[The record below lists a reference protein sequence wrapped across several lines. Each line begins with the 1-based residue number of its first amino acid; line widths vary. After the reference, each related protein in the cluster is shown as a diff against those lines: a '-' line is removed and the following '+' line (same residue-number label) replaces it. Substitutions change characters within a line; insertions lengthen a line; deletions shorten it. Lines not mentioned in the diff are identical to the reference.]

1 MAIIKQK
8 NDIAAIL
15 KSNIEMQINRTRT
28 EESSPKNTTL
38 YFSLLLE
45 TKDLLN
51 ATTSLLEEYHT
62 AYDSSVK
69 PATISDG
76 D

>member
-1 MAIIKQK
+1 MTQ
-8 NDIAAIL
+8 NQYL
-15 KSNIEMQINRTRT
+15 YNHNHNQWN
-28 EESSPKNTTL
+28 NL

-69 PATISDG
+69 PATVSEENE
-76 D
+76 